1 MTETAT
7 AKAKQL
13 LPLHDNTAPIVCTI
27 GPDEKADRIAIVN
40 RMRASTASIERTETG
55 LLLQFPR
62 TDAIRA
68 DLDRFAIDEKRCCQ
82 FWGFAVVDGDDD
94 LALRWDG
101 PPTATELL
109 DTIERVLRS
118 DMPVETIE
126 GLLEPLTFKRL
137 QSVRSPCG

>member
-1 MTETAT
+1 MTDTAT

-13 LPLHDNTAPIVCTI
+13 LPLHDDTAPIVCTI

-40 RMRASTASIERTETG
+40 RMRVAATSIERTGTG

-82 FWGFAVVDGDDD
+82 FWGFAVVDGAYD

-101 PPTATELL
+101 PATAGELL
-109 DTIERVLRS
+109 DAIERVLRS
-118 DMPVETIE
+118 DEPVETIE
-126 GLLEPLTFKRL
+126 GLL
-137 QSVRSPCG
+137 